1 MSTNIILP
9 NIPSLISVTITLPR
23 EPNSFR
29 ELNDLTKGMDEI
41 DRLLWR
47 FAPDSWSPG
56 TPSRERR
63 AILSRFR
70 IASRPEFEVLT
81 NPAWLTL
88 FVAILAGYKPA
99 KDSLKEAMSDASS
112 ILSTIDGLTQE
123 QIRTLTIGTKLMM
136 DRILEVTERHA
147 INMVKR
153 LRLARSR
160 LLGREVGRVTIVVR
174 ELDKKE

>member
-41 DRLLWR
+41 DRLLR
-47 FAPDSWSPG
+47 RLAPDSWPPG
-56 TPSRERR
+56 TPVRKRR

-81 NPAWLTL
+81 NPEWLTL
-88 FVAILAGYKPA
+88 FVAILVGYKPA
-99 KDSLKEAMSDASS
+99 KDSIKEAMSDASS
-112 ILSTIDGLTQE
+112 IVSMIDGLTQD
-123 QIRTLTIGTKLMM
+123 QIR
-136 DRILEVTERHA
+136 RNCPRF
-147 INMVKR
+147 
-153 LRLARSR
+153 S
-160 LLGREVGRVTIVVR
+160 
-174 ELDKKE
+174 